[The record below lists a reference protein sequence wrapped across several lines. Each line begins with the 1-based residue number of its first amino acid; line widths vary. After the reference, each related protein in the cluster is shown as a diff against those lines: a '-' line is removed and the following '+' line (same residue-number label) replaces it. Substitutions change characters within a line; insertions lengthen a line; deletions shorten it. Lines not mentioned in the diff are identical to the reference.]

1 MFFIKAGTKNFSIYW
16 DLEYLVGSH
25 PWCRSYFQ
33 AFVIISANGGFKN
46 SSSVHKWDLTGT
58 ATFLAI
64 FLFQLL
70 IFFYRIK
77 ILNNCLSLNLFP
89 QFFFSHYSMEPA
101 IVVCLVIAFIF
112 WLIRLA
118 RIVVHFFK
126 LMEIRAFYK
135 NALRITEVIT
145 GISSVILI
153 IMIIFFFLHKVVS
166 WECWLLP
173 LMYEGT
179 LKNYSWFFP
188 SGLKLYFRAEMKLIG
203 HPFMISSL
211 KSCWQIY
218 FAFGCKEN
226 LSFST
231 KLDYCRALIK
241 VLSRWSLKE
250 SSQSFIPQILLL

>member
-25 PWCRSYFQ
+25 PWCRSYYQ

-89 QFFFSHYSMEPA
+89 QFFFSHHSMEPA

-145 GISSVILI
+145 GISSVIWI
-153 IMIIFFFLHKVVS
+153 IMIIIFFA
-166 WECWLLP
+166 
-173 LMYEGT
+173 
-179 LKNYSWFFP
+179 YSSFMGMLAIATNVW
-188 SGLKLYFRAEMKLIG
+188 GLKLYFRAEMKLIG

-250 SSQSFIPQILLL
+250 SSQSFIPQILLH

>member
-1 MFFIKAGTKNFSIYW
+1 M
-16 DLEYLVGSH
+16 
-25 PWCRSYFQ
+25 R
-33 AFVIISANGGFKN
+33 
-46 SSSVHKWDLTGT
+46 LTGT

-77 ILNNCLSLNLFP
+77 ILNNCLSLNWFP
-89 QFFFSHYSMEPA
+89 QCFFSHYSMEPA

-135 NALRITEVIT
+135 SALRITEVIT
-145 GISSVILI
+145 GISSVIWI
-153 IMIIFFFLHKVVS
+153 IMIVFFFLQKVVS

-218 FAFGCKEN
+218 FALGCKEN

-231 KLDYCRALIK
+231 KLDHCRALIK
-241 VLSRWSLKE
+241 VASHLSHK
-250 SSQSFIPQILLL
+250 SFYINFVMLDSFSN